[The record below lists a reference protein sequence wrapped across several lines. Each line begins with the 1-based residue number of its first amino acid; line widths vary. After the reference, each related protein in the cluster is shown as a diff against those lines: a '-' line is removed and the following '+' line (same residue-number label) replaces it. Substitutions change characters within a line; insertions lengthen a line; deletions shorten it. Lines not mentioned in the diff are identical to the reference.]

1 MEKLTD
7 EFKTFSAEHY
17 YYRRLWSMD
26 AEEFTSGARLLQC
39 PHLKTITKFYI
50 ISNDLTKLG
59 PN

>member
-7 EFKTFSAEHY
+7 EFKTFSPEHY

-39 PHLKTITKFYI
+39 PHLKTITKFNI
-50 ISNDLTKLG
+50 ISDDL
-59 PN
+59 